1 MDRTKFLELTRRVSM
16 KSAMYRH
23 PEFDDSEMVAYSG
36 AKYLPIAYKLSFMG
50 DGSVRHTAV
59 LRDIKADSVIEAR
72 LDQVGEV
79 ETVDI
84 RPTTAVQTAGD
95 AENDETSKQSDKINN
110 AQRAE

>member
-1 MDRTKFLELTRRVSM
+1 MERTKFLELTRRVSM

-23 PEFDDSEMVAYSG
+23 PEFDDSEMVTYSG

-59 LRDIKADSVIEAR
+59 LKDIKADSVVEAR
-72 LDQVGEV
+72 LDQVGEA

-84 RPTTAVQTAGD
+84 RPTTAVQPAGD
-95 AENDETSKQSDKINN
+95 AENGETSKHSDKNCD

>member
-1 MDRTKFLELTRRVSM
+1 M

-59 LRDIKADSVIEAR
+59 LKDINADSVVEAR
-72 LDQVGEV
+72 LDKV
-79 ETVDI
+79 ESAI
-84 RPTTAVQTAGD
+84 ECATTSVQTAGD
-95 AENDETSKQSDKINN
+95 AENEETSKYSDKIND

>member
-59 LRDIKADSVIEAR
+59 LKDIKADSVVEAR
-72 LDQVGEV
+72 LDEVDEV
-79 ETVDI
+79 ERSSNENSDSLRRITDCMQ
-84 RPTTAVQTAGD
+84 RD
-95 AENDETSKQSDKINN
+95 AAARS
-110 AQRAE
+110 

>member
-1 MDRTKFLELTRRVSM
+1 M

-23 PEFDDSEMVAYSG
+23 PEFSDSEMVTYSG

-84 RPTTAVQTAGD
+84 RPTASVQPAGD
-95 AENDETSKQSDKINN
+95 TENENRSKYSGESND
-110 AQRAE
+110 AQRAK

>member
-1 MDRTKFLELTRRVSM
+1 M

-72 LDQVGEV
+72 LDEVGEA

-84 RPTTAVQTAGD
+84 RPTTAVQPAGD
-95 AENDETSKQSDKINN
+95 AGNESVSKCSGEMNDARSAK
-110 AQRAE
+110 

>member
-1 MDRTKFLELTRRVSM
+1 MDRTKFLELARRVSM

-59 LRDIKADSVIEAR
+59 LKDIKADSVIEAG
-72 LDQVGEV
+72 LDKV
-79 ETVDI
+79 ESAAE
-84 RPTTAVQTAGD
+84 RSTTPVQTAGD
-95 AENDETSKQSDKINN
+95 AENDGTSKQSDEIND

>member
-23 PEFDDSEMVAYSG
+23 PEFDDSEMVTYSG

-59 LRDIKADSVIEAR
+59 LKDIKADSVVEAR

-95 AENDETSKQSDKINN
+95 AENENMSKHSDEIND
-110 AQRAE
+110 AQRAK

>member
-1 MDRTKFLELTRRVSM
+1 M

-23 PEFDDSEMVAYSG
+23 PEFSDSEMVAYSG

-59 LRDIKADSVIEAR
+59 LKDIKADSVVEAR

-95 AENDETSKQSDKINN
+95 VENGEAGKQSDEKNG
-110 AQRAE
+110 AQSAK

>member
-1 MDRTKFLELTRRVSM
+1 M

-23 PEFDDSEMVAYSG
+23 PEFSDSEMVAYSG

-59 LRDIKADSVIEAR
+59 LKDIKADSVVEAR

-84 RPTTAVQTAGD
+84 RPTASVQTAGD
-95 AENDETSKQSDKINN
+95 TENDEAGKQSDEINGAQN
-110 AQRAE
+110 AE

>member
-23 PEFDDSEMVAYSG
+23 PEFSDSEMVAYSG

-72 LDQVGEV
+72 LDKV
-79 ETVDI
+79 ESAI
-84 RPTTAVQTAGD
+84 ECATTRVPTAGD
-95 AENDETSKQSDKINN
+95 AENGGASKHSDKIND

>member
-1 MDRTKFLELTRRVSM
+1 M

-59 LRDIKADSVIEAR
+59 LKDIKADSMVEAR
-72 LDQVGEV
+72 LDEVGEV
-79 ETVDI
+79 DSALE
-84 RPTTAVQTAGD
+84 RPTTTVQPAGD
-95 AENDETSKQSDKINN
+95 AENENMSKCSGKMNDAQSGK
-110 AQRAE
+110 

>member
-1 MDRTKFLELTRRVSM
+1 M

-59 LRDIKADSVIEAR
+59 LRDIKADSVVEAR
-72 LDQVGEV
+72 LDQVESAI
-79 ETVDI
+79 ECA
-84 RPTTAVQTAGD
+84 TTRVQTTGD
-95 AENDETSKQSDKINN
+95 AENENMSKCSDKIND
-110 AQRAE
+110 AQRAK

>member
-1 MDRTKFLELTRRVSM
+1 MDRTKFLELARRVSI

-79 ETVDI
+79 DSALE
-84 RPTTAVQTAGD
+84 RPTTNVQPAGD
-95 AENDETSKQSDKINN
+95 AENDEVGKQPGEIND
-110 AQRAE
+110 ARRAK

>member
-1 MDRTKFLELTRRVSM
+1 M

-59 LRDIKADSVIEAR
+59 LKDIKADSVVEAR
-72 LDQVGEV
+72 LDKV
-79 ETVDI
+79 ESAI
-84 RPTTAVQTAGD
+84 ECATTSVQTAGD
-95 AENDETSKQSDKINN
+95 AENEETSKYSDKICD
-110 AQRAE
+110 AQRAK

>member
-1 MDRTKFLELTRRVSM
+1 M

-23 PEFDDSEMVAYSG
+23 PEFSDSEMVAYSG

-72 LDQVGEV
+72 LDKV
-79 ETVDI
+79 ESAAERSTTPV
-84 RPTTAVQTAGD
+84 RPAGD
-95 AENDETSKQSDKINN
+95 AENENMRKCSGEKND
-110 AQRAE
+110 AQRAK